1 MNSKKNGS
9 SDPSDVAFS
18 AEMDDLK
25 RDVQSA
31 QLQAWLRKHQ
41 QSLTVAIVLI
51 LLAITAGS
59 LWTQHLSSQKDAAAS
74 LYFQGLNQ
82 SETAKK
88 QAVLADVV
96 KDYGDT
102 AYAVLARLQLAALAE
117 NPVENYRAMMD
128 DDALAKS
135 FRWQARLDLAEYY
148 INNGKPSDAKSLLD
162 AHVGKQ
168 YEQLRFYLLAQVSED
183 DAKQQYLRQALDAAS
198 NDAVLKEKIE
208 SALGVTATAQG

>member
-1 MNSKKNGS
+1 VNSNKNGTS
-9 SDPSDVAFS
+9 HPTDAAFS
-18 AEMDDLK
+18 VEMDDLK

-51 LLAITAGS
+51 LLALTAGS
-59 LWTQHLSSQKDAAAS
+59 LWSEHLHSQKEAAAS

-82 SETAKK
+82 TEAAKK
-88 QAVLADVV
+88 QAVLSDVA

-117 NPVENYRAMMD
+117 NPENDYRNIMND
-128 DDALAKS
+128 ESLAKS

-148 INNGKPSDAKSLLD
+148 INNGKTAEANTLLTERT
-162 AHVGKQ
+162 GKQ
-168 YEQLRFYLLAQVSED
+168 YEQLRLYLLAQVSEG
-183 DAKQQYLRQALDAAS
+183 DAKQQYLRQALEAES
-198 NDAVLKEKIE
+198 NDSLLKEKIE
-208 SALGVTATAQG
+208 SALGVTATAQE

>member
-1 MNSKKNGS
+1 VNSKKNGS

-18 AEMDDLK
+18 VEMDDLK

-51 LLAITAGS
+51 LLGITAAS
-59 LWTQHLSSQKDAAAS
+59 LWTQRLNSQKDAAAS

-82 SETAKK
+82 SDTAKK
-88 QAVLADVV
+88 QAVLGDVV
-96 KDYGDT
+96 KDYSNTG
-102 AYAVLARLQLAALAE
+102 YAVLARLQLAALAE
-117 NPVENYRAMMD
+117 NPVEDYRAIMND
-128 DDALAKS
+128 DDLAQS

-148 INNGKPSDAKSLLD
+148 INHGNPSDAKPLLE
-162 AHVGKQ
+162 ARVGKQ
-168 YEQLRFYLLAQVSED
+168 YQQLRFYLLAQVSSD

-198 NDAVLKEKIE
+198 NDSKLKEKIE
-208 SALGVTATAQG
+208 SALGVTTKAQG